1 MNNTAT
7 IQLIGW
13 GRTPAKPAGDL
24 KVGDVITFNYG
35 HQYTVTGRRLAGNK
49 SVNID
54 MVSNKVNAAGEHFR
68 SSQRFLKSRLVA
80 AETPK
85 APEGKMVQGTRR
97 EVPAQETA
105 TERFVRAA
113 SREFKAMLADKVRQ
127 AVAAGATEEEALA
140 AVLAIWIEAMQ

>member
-1 MNNTAT
+1 
-7 IQLIGW
+7 
-13 GRTPAKPAGDL
+13 
-24 KVGDVITFNYG
+24 
-35 HQYTVTGRRLAGNK
+35 
-49 SVNID
+49 
-54 MVSNKVNAAGEHFR
+54 
-68 SSQRFLKSRLVA
+68 
-80 AETPK
+80 
-85 APEGKMVQGTRR
+85 MVQGTRR